1 MGGMILCRSVYSKV
15 PYYIE
20 GADINV
26 YSIEEISYFLY
37 NDIYLVGA
45 DFFCED
51 LFVFIEKN
59 IKEPEL
65 AHRLRNLK
73 QKKAQLSELVLT
85 VLGYV
90 DFYSDKEISVIKGLL
105 EKLDTQD
112 PLERMKARADNFL
125 ANGRYTR
132 ALACYES
139 IIAEKPKEISLE
151 NGIFFGNV
159 MHNMGAVYARMFE
172 FYDAADCFKSAYEL
186 NGSSLSKESAH
197 NAIQLASLSWSGYDS
212 MEEESGLHENDIDE
226 SNLKEKTAHWKKEYL
241 GYIR

>member
-1 MGGMILCRSVYSKV
+1 MGGMILCRSEYSKI

-65 AHRLRNLK
+65 ALRLRSLK
-73 QKKAQLSELVLT
+73 EKKAQLSELVLT

-90 DFYSDKEISVIKGLL
+90 DFYSDKEISRIKGLL

-112 PLERMKARADNFL
+112 PLERMKARADNYL
-125 ANGRYTR
+125 ANGRYGR
-132 ALACYES
+132 ALTCYEN
-139 IIAEKPKEISLE
+139 IIAAKPDEAEI
-151 NGIFFGNV
+151 NDRVFFGNV
-159 MHNMGAVYARMFE
+159 MHNMGTVYARMFE
-172 FYDAADCFKSAYEL
+172 FNDAAECFKSAYEL
-186 NGSSLSKESAH
+186 ND
-197 NAIQLASLSWSGYDS
+197 N
-212 MEEESGLHENDIDE
+212 EESLESEKMAKQLEELTLKELSDSKAAFGGTDELKTQLHE
-226 SNLKEKTAHWKKEYL
+226 WKNEYL
-241 GYIR
+241 RYTR

>member
-1 MGGMILCRSVYSKV
+1 MGGMILCRSEYSKI

-59 IKEPEL
+59 IREPEL
-65 AHRLRNLK
+65 ALRLRSLK
-73 QKKAQLSELVLT
+73 EKKAQLSELVLT

-90 DFYSDKEISVIKGLL
+90 DFYSDKEISKIKGLL

-112 PLERMKARADNFL
+112 PLERMKARADNYL
-125 ANGRYTR
+125 ANGRYRR
-132 ALACYES
+132 ALTCYEN
-139 IIAEKPKEISLE
+139 IIAAKPDEAEI
-151 NGIFFGNV
+151 NDRVFFGNV
-159 MHNMGAVYARMFE
+159 MHNMGTVYARMFE
-172 FYDAADCFKSAYEL
+172 FNDAAECFKSAYEL
-186 NGSSLSKESAH
+186 ND
-197 NAIQLASLSWSGYDS
+197 N
-212 MEEESGLHENDIDE
+212 EESLESEKMAKQLEELKLNELSDSKAAFGGTDELKTQLHE
-226 SNLKEKTAHWKKEYL
+226 WKNEYL
-241 GYIR
+241 RYTR